1 MLVGTGGFK
10 VDLESPLD
18 CHIDRRNVV
27 ESDLS
32 LEGYGLVMLRDR

>member
-1 MLVGTGGFK
+1 MGTDGFK
-10 VDLESPLD
+10 AHLESPLD

-32 LEGYGLVMLRDR
+32 LKGYGLVMLRDR